1 MLAVFEPRSATSRR
15 KVFQKEYTE
24 AFDRADEIFVA
35 VAYDQSK
42 IPVDQQF
49 SSQELV
55 EGLRARRKTA
65 DFFDTVDEGVNR
77 VASRARPGDVI
88 AVLSN
93 GGFGGFIPKL
103 LEQFSRH

>member
-1 MLAVFEPRSATSRR
+1 MTR

-24 AFDRADEIFVA
+24 AFDQAGAVFVA
-35 VAYDQSK
+35 IAFDQSK
-42 IPVDQQF
+42 IPQDQQF

-55 EGLRARRKTA
+55 QGVNDRGIHAASFLE
-65 DFFDTVDEGVNR
+65 VDEGVKN
-77 VASRARPGDVI
+77 VASYAKKGDLI

-103 LEQFSRH
+103 LSQL

>member
-1 MLAVFEPRSATSRR
+1 
-15 KVFQKEYTE
+15 
-24 AFDRADEIFVA
+24 

-42 IPVDQQF
+42 IAVDDQF

-55 EGLRARRKTA
+55 EGLKSKGREAA
-65 DFFDTVDEGVNR
+65 FFETVEDGVKQ
-77 VASRARPGDVI
+77 VAAHAKSGDVI

-103 LEQFSRH
+103 LESLKATRSNLPIF